1 MTGKPAQKGA
11 YVRSIRLVSLAAVAA
26 LVLTV
31 MPPLGQVVVHATPKT
46 LAETL
51 TDLPEASSTTAPRA
65 KGFSTAGASGEV
77 AVSRSEPIE
86 TPLTF
91 NMMGVTAP
99 EGAIA
104 VRARTYDGEAWSA
117 WMPLDFLDEE
127 DGPDAGSEEAAN
139 AAPGVPTEPLWVGEA
154 TRVQLEVEGASVSDL
169 ETHLIDSMG
178 SSGGP
183 VQRTYETRAGS
194 PSAHADELSIVSRA
208 QWGADESLRGDSEPK
223 YAREIH
229 MGVVH
234 HTAHSPDTSK
244 ANGYSRAE
252 APGVMRAMYRYHT
265 VNLGWSDLGYNV
277 VVDRFGTIYE
287 GRAGGFDRPVI
298 GAHARGFNTGS
309 FGVSV
314 MGNFTD
320 RQASDAA
327 LESLT
332 QVVGVKSAI
341 HRVDPTGWN
350 DRMGGGTWRPN
361 IVGHRDVGQTSCPGQ
376 IHQKLDEIR
385 SDAEGISM
393 RFPDVPSSSPH
404 RKAILDLADAG
415 VTNGCE
421 LNAFCPSLGLN
432 RAQASSFVMRAF
444 ELDPVPGSRFSDVAP
459 GYVHAPA
466 INALAE
472 RGWLIGYDDGT
483 FRPTELMTRGQLST
497 LLSRAMEL
505 PRPMRG
511 FEHYADVDLGH
522 AHVDGIHA
530 LSEAG
535 IRGNC
540 GGGNFCPDDV
550 ALRDSTASFVA
561 MARDVL
567 YPPEPEP
574 EPEPDEPT
582 GTSGTDGDGDE
593 LDAGDEL
600 GVGDGLDAGDEV
612 DAGDDPVEDAA
623 DSLG

>member
-1 MTGKPAQKGA
+1 LRMARERAQRGPN
-11 YVRSIRLVSLAAVAA
+11 VRSIRLVSLAAVAA
-26 LVLTV
+26 LVMTV

-46 LAETL
+46 LSETL
-51 TDLPEASSTTAPRA
+51 TDLPEASSTAAPQA
-65 KGFSTAGASGEV
+65 KDFSTAGTTDEV
-77 AVSRSEPIE
+77 VVSRSEPIE

-91 NMMGVTAP
+91 NLMGVTAP

-104 VRARTYDGEAWSA
+104 VRARTYDGEAWSP
-117 WMPLDFLDEE
+117 WMPLEFLDEE
-127 DGPDAGSEEAAN
+127 DGPDPGTDEAAN

-154 TRVQLEVEGASVSDL
+154 SRVQLEVEGASVSDL

-183 VQRTYETRAGS
+183 VQRTFESRDAT
-194 PSAHADELSIVSRA
+194 PSAHADDLQIVSRA
-208 QWGADESLRGDSEPK
+208 QWGADESLRGDSKPS

-234 HTAHSPDTSK
+234 HTAHSPDTTK

-265 VNLGWSDLGYNV
+265 VNLGWSDLGYNA

-287 GRAGGFDRPVI
+287 GRAGGFDRAVI

-314 MGNFTD
+314 MGNFVD

-327 LESLT
+327 IESLT
-332 QVVGVKSAI
+332 KVIGVKSAI
-341 HRVDPTGWN
+341 HGLNPKGWN
-350 DRMGGGTWRPN
+350 DKMGGGTWRPN
-361 IVGHRDVGQTSCPGQ
+361 IIGHRDVGQTSCPGRIQ
-376 IHQKLDEIR
+376 QKLDQIR
-385 SDAEGISM
+385 DGAAGMSSM
-393 RFPDVPSSSPH
+393 RFPDVPSTSPH

-421 LNAFCPSLGLN
+421 LNAFCPGSGLN

-444 ELDPVPGSRFSDVAP
+444 GIDPVPGSQFSDVAP

-472 RGWLIGYDDGT
+472 KGWLIGYDDGT
-483 FRPTELMTRGQLST
+483 FRPTEVMTRGQLAT
-497 LLSRAMEL
+497 LLFRAMDL
-505 PRPMRG
+505 PQPMRG
-511 FEHYADVDLGH
+511 FEHYPDVGSGH
-522 AHVDGIHA
+522 AHVNGING
-530 LSEAG
+530 LSEVG

-540 GGGNFCPDDV
+540 GNGNFCPDNV
-550 ALRDSTASFVA
+550 ARRDSTASFVA

-567 YPPEPEP
+567 FPPEPDP
-574 EPEPDEPT
+574 SVDTNGADDADDTGVTGDEDVA
-582 GTSGTDGDGDE
+582 DGDGDE
-593 LDAGDEL
+593 LDPFDQNA
-600 GVGDGLDAGDEV
+600 GLD
-612 DAGDDPVEDAA
+612 
-623 DSLG
+623 